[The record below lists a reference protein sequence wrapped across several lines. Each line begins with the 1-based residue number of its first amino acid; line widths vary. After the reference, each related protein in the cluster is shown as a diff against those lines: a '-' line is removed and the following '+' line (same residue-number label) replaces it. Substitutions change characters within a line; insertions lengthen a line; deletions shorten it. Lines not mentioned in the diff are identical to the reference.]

1 MMLRYTYR
9 LCCILVLILMI
20 DTDTL
25 AQNCRKNMLVLPDG
39 NSYAVVSSPKNIP
52 LASLTVECWANPT
65 TIQDEAGIVEFGDRS
80 DTGAF
85 SIRLGSGQT
94 VIATVRMSNGI
105 INLQS
110 PTIPN
115 INSWHHFALTVTP
128 NDSIRLYINGN
139 IAATAVTTA
148 STIVGS
154 WNSFYIGHSG
164 TTGINF
170 IGDIDELRIW
180 SVSRTPAQI
189 LASMSQS
196 LVGNEAGLTQL
207 YKFDDDPQG
216 NFIHNFNGT
225 GNEASFVTN
234 AFLDVSSSPV
244 QGLPPNGYM
253 LGSKEKSL
261 IFPDLLCTSSET
273 AVVHIFN
280 RGDESIEIG
289 QIGFQLGNVFSV
301 SSTSGFPLPPGDTN
315 RTALVNIQVNAP
327 NPGFYTD
334 TLIVPSTTI
343 CGGIVRI
350 PISVQRDNIA
360 FAFEDTVFRLGTL
373 LNCTL
378 PRETQ
383 TLLHNSGTK
392 PVTISSL
399 TFTGGAPI
407 TILSPQGPFTIQP
420 GATQQIKLGI
430 LAGASQT
437 INSTLRAIAVEC
449 PKFAQIRFDGIRST
463 PSFLVVPSVVFPTI
477 NLPAT
482 PIQLDTTIY
491 FKNTGA
497 TILSFN
503 PPIELLGAN
512 NYQLISP
519 SNGLAQIKPD
529 SSFPITIRYKVSECG
544 TYQTNLHIQDFRD
557 CGIDTIIPFSITI
570 LGPLVSTIA
579 DTVDLGAGCNIRD
592 TIMTFRNRSGR
603 SVLIGNPIFS
613 EDNVLSLQSFGA
625 LPKQLND
632 GDSIKL
638 KFRFDPKKPGDYTVI
653 ARLPL
658 SPCGDKIITF
668 HSIYGVGRITK
679 SDSVVDFGA
688 RCDLSSQTS
697 TIKIKNLVGRTISV
711 TDTVNILSKDFRIIS
726 PPLPFTINS
735 GEEKTIVFQYTPSTY
750 GAIRGGIILSENG
763 CFIVKIDTKVIREHA
778 KIYADKSIVE
788 FGMTCP
794 HDTTIRSF
802 LLSDYGFG
810 DVTITSAR
818 IISDPAFSF
827 KDDPLLPIKSGASL
841 SIPITFVP
849 KDTGEF
855 VALVEFVFGPCAD
868 TFRYTVHGTGGPKP
882 ELLTTNSVV
891 DFGSVTISNDSIICL
906 TLLNPSCLPLILTP
920 ASLSLLSTPFRYV
933 PITLPDSVSDI
944 HPVTICLAFKPDRV
958 GVFSVMDTF
967 TVGEHRV
974 IVQLKGKAVQPD
986 LHFIHIIDVGDV
998 QQGSTKTVPFGI
1010 SNTGDAATDI
1020 LITKNPNPDFL
1031 LSTIIPFIGARP
1043 SLVVDSIKFNPQT
1056 LGKQSTTFVLGWAG
1070 HSDTIL
1076 LRGRGTGPGPLFSVS
1091 TVDFGTVRV
1100 SHDSLISVDVSA
1112 SQGFPITITGVSVS
1126 GSAYRVSPTGT
1137 AFINSIND
1145 TIHYQIKYWPF
1156 AEQQD
1161 NNTLSLTTASSS
1173 DVTLDLHGVGVE
1185 AHLVMK
1191 PDSINFG
1198 NVALRASSASQII
1211 TISNTGGY
1219 PLVLLSSALRNPVFT
1234 ITPDPLSQNPIAPYS
1249 SLPFTINFKP
1259 VRAISYQ
1266 DSLLVSADA
1275 PEHSAATIL
1284 IGRGVF
1290 APLGYPEI
1298 TYTLPDIRARVGDI
1312 VDVPIIIGGSDIDL
1326 IDIDSFFFDLHY
1338 DPFVV
1343 FFDDTIISNNTIS
1356 DGSTVRFERL
1366 DHDSTIRISGKGKR
1380 LPSIAGILCT
1390 LRAEALLGQRDST
1403 GLAISNSD
1411 PKNSTVLQSTNGS
1424 FVVTD
1429 CGNYRGGILFK
1440 GQYSLAPATPTPTTN
1455 IITIPFELGLAARV
1469 KIDLFDQ
1476 LGRHIRTLL
1485 DADRGVGK
1493 HELVSHLGDLPSGEY
1508 YYVLESLE
1516 YRASGKLF
1524 LTK

>member
-1 MMLRYTYR
+1 MLRYTYR
-9 LCCILVLILMI
+9 LCCILAFILMMDA
-20 DTDTL
+20 DTF
-25 AQNCRKNMLVLPDG
+25 AQSCRKNMLVLPDG

-52 LASLTVECWANPT
+52 LTSLTVECWANPT

-139 IAATAVTTA
+139 FVASAVTSA

-154 WNSFYIGHSG
+154 WNSFYIGYSG

-180 SVSRTPAQI
+180 SVARTQAQI
-189 LASMSQS
+189 LASMSQPY
-196 LVGNEAGLTQL
+196 VGNETGLTQY

-216 NFIHNFNGT
+216 NFIHNFTGT

-244 QGLPPNGYM
+244 QGPPPNGYM
-253 LGSKEKSL
+253 LGSKEKL
-261 IFPDLLCTSSET
+261 LLLPDLLCTSSET

-301 SSTSGFPLPPGDTN
+301 SSTSGFPLSPGDTN

-350 PISVQRDNIA
+350 PVSVRRDIIA

-373 LNCTL
+373 LNCKL
-378 PRETQ
+378 PLETQ
-383 TLLHNSGTK
+383 TLLRNSGTK
-392 PVTISSL
+392 TVTINSL
-399 TFTGGAPI
+399 SFTGGAPI
-407 TILSPQGPFTIQP
+407 TILSPQGSFTINA
-420 GATQQIKLGI
+420 GATQKIKLRI
-430 LAGASQT
+430 LSGAPQI
-437 INSTLRAIAVEC
+437 INYTLRAIAAEC

-463 PSFLVVPSVVFPTI
+463 PSFSVVPSVVFPTI
-477 NLPAT
+477 NLPVA

-491 FKNTGA
+491 FKNTG
-497 TILSFN
+497 TTVLSFN
-503 PPIELLGAN
+503 PPLELLGAN
-512 NYQLISP
+512 SFQLIKP
-519 SNGLAQIKPD
+519 SNGLALIKPD
-529 SSFPITIRYKVSECG
+529 SSLPITIRYKVSECG
-544 TYQTNLHIQDFRD
+544 IYQANLHIQDIRD
-557 CGIDTIIPFSITI
+557 CGIDTVIPLAITI
-570 LGPLVSTIA
+570 LGPLVSTIS

-592 TIMTFRNRSGR
+592 TIITFHNQSGR
-603 SVLIGNPIFS
+603 SLLIGNPIFS
-613 EDNVLSLQSFGA
+613 EDNVLSLQSFGS

-632 GDSIKL
+632 GDSITL
-638 KFRFDPKKPGDYTVI
+638 KFRFDPNKPGEYTII
-653 ARLPL
+653 ARFPL

-668 HSIYGVGRITK
+668 HSIYGVGKITK

-688 RCDLSSQTS
+688 GCDLSSQTS
-697 TIKIKNLVGRTISV
+697 TIKIRNLTGRIITPN
-711 TDTVNILSKDFRIIS
+711 DTVNSLPNDFRIIS
-726 PPLPFTINS
+726 PALPFTMIS
-735 GEEKTIVFQYTPSTY
+735 GEEKTLRVEYTPSSF
-750 GAIRGGIILSENG
+750 GASRGVITLTENG
-763 CFIVKIDTKVIREHA
+763 CYITTLPAKAVREHA
-778 KIYADKSIVE
+778 KIIADRLIVE
-788 FGMTCP
+788 FGTICP
-794 HDTTIRSF
+794 HDTLGQSLILTNVGHR
-802 LLSDYGFG
+802 

-818 IISDPAFSF
+818 IIGNAAFT
-827 KDDPLLPIKSGASL
+827 ISG
-841 SIPITFVP
+841 SIPQPITSGTSVSIPLMFIP
-849 KDTGEF
+849 NDTTEF
-855 VALVEFVFGPCAD
+855 VALIELLLGPCND
-868 TFRYTVHGTGGPKP
+868 TVRFTLHGTGGPKP

-891 DFGSVTISNDSIICL
+891 DFSSVTISKDSIICL
-906 TLLNPSCLPLILTP
+906 TLFNPSCLTIV
-920 ASLSLLSTPFRYV
+920 LSTSSFSLISAPFRYI
-933 PITLPDSVSDI
+933 PITLPDSVTDI
-944 HPVTICLAFKPDRV
+944 HPITICFAFKPDRV
-958 GVFSVMDTF
+958 GTFSAMDTI
-967 TVGEHRV
+967 TVGKHRV

-986 LHFIHIIDVGDV
+986 LHFTHIIDVGDV
-998 QQGSTKTVPFGI
+998 QQGSTKTVPFVI
-1010 SNTGDAATDI
+1010 SNAGDAATSI
-1020 LITKNPNPDFL
+1020 VVLKNPNPDFS
-1031 LSTIIPFIGARP
+1031 LSTIIPLIGARP
-1043 SLVVDSIKFNPQT
+1043 SLAVNSITFNPQT
-1056 LGKQSTTFVLGWAG
+1056 LGKQSTTFVLLWTG
-1070 HSDTIL
+1070 HTDTIL

-1091 TVDFGTVRV
+1091 TVDFGNIRV
-1100 SHDSLISVDVSA
+1100 GHDSIISVDVSA

-1161 NNTLSLTTASSS
+1161 DNTLTLTTASSS

-1185 AHLVMK
+1185 AHLVIK

-1198 NVALRASSASQII
+1198 SVALRASAASQTV

-1219 PLVLLSSALRNPVFT
+1219 PLTLFSSTLHNLVFT

-1249 SLPFTINFKP
+1249 SSPFTINFKP
-1259 VRAISYQ
+1259 TRAISYR

-1275 PEHSAATIL
+1275 PEHSVGTL
-1284 IGRGVF
+1284 LVGRGVF

-1312 VDVPIIIGGSDIDL
+1312 VEVPIIIGGSDIDL

-1343 FFDDTIISNNTIS
+1343 FFDDTIISKNTIS
-1356 DGSTVRFERL
+1356 DGSTLRFERL
-1366 DHDSTIRISGKGKR
+1366 EHDSTIRISGKGKR
-1380 LPSIAGILCT
+1380 LQSVSGILCA
-1390 LRAEALLGQRDST
+1390 LRAEALLSQHDST
-1403 GLAISNSD
+1403 GLTISNSN
-1411 PKNSTVLQSTNGS
+1411 PKNSTQLQSTSGS

-1516 YRASGKLF
+1516 YRSSGKLF

>member
-1 MMLRYTYR
+1 MLRGRYR
-9 LCCILVLILMI
+9 LCNILAFIMLMNADI
-20 DTDTL
+20 L
-25 AQNCRKNMLVLPDG
+25 AQSCRKNMLVLPDG

-65 TIQDEAGIVEFGDRS
+65 TLQDEAGIVEFGDRS

-110 PTIPN
+110 PAIPN

-128 NDSIRLYINGN
+128 NDSIRLYVNGN
-139 IAATAVTTA
+139 FAASAVTTA

-180 SVSRTPAQI
+180 SVARTQAQI
-189 LASMSQS
+189 LASMAQPF
-196 LVGNEAGLTQL
+196 VGNEAGLTQY

-216 NFIHNFNGT
+216 NFIHNFTGT

-234 AFLDVSSSPV
+234 AFLDISSSPV
-244 QGLPPNGYM
+244 QGPPPNGYM

-261 IFPDLLCTSSET
+261 VLPDLLCTSSET

-301 SSTSGFPLPPGDTN
+301 SSTSGFPLSPGDTN
-315 RTALVNIQVNAP
+315 RTALINIQVNAP
-327 NPGFYTD
+327 NPGVYID
-334 TLIVPSTTI
+334 TLIVPSATI

-350 PISVQRDNIA
+350 PVSVRRDIIA

-373 LNCTL
+373 LNCKL
-378 PRETQ
+378 PLETQ

-392 PVTISSL
+392 SVTINSL
-399 TFTGGAPI
+399 SFNGGAPI
-407 TILSPQGPFTIQP
+407 TILSPQGSFTIKP
-420 GATQQIKLGI
+420 GATQQIKLRI
-430 LAGASQT
+430 LSGAPQI
-437 INSTLRAIAVEC
+437 INYTLRAIAAEC

-463 PSFLVVPSVVFPTI
+463 PSFAVAPSVVFPTI
-477 NLPAT
+477 SLPPT

-491 FKNTGA
+491 FKNTG
-497 TILSFN
+497 TSLLSFT
-503 PPIELLGAN
+503 PPLELLGAN
-512 NYQLISP
+512 SFQLIKP

-529 SSFPITIRYKVSECG
+529 SSLPITIRYKVSECG
-544 TYQTNLHIQDFRD
+544 TYQANLHIQDIRD
-557 CGIDTIIPFSITI
+557 CGIDTVIPFSITI

-579 DTVDLGAGCNIRD
+579 DTVDLGSGCTIRD
-592 TIMTFRNRSGR
+592 TILTFRNQSGR
-603 SVLIGNPIFS
+603 TLLMGNPIFS
-613 EDNVLSLQSFGA
+613 EDNVLSLQTFGS

-638 KFRFDPKKPGDYTVI
+638 KFRFDPNKPGDYTI
-653 ARLPL
+653 TARFPL

-668 HSIYGVGRITK
+668 HSIYGVGKISK

-688 RCDLSSQTS
+688 GCDLSSQT
-697 TIKIKNLVGRTISV
+697 TIIKIRNLTGRTISV
-711 TDTVNILSKDFRIIS
+711 TDTSSILSKDFHIIS
-726 PPLPFTINS
+726 PQLPFTINPD
-735 GEEKTIVFQYTPSTY
+735 EEKAIVFQYIPSTY

-763 CFIVKIDTKVIREHA
+763 CYITKIDAKAIREHA
-778 KIYADKSIVE
+778 KIYADKSILE
-788 FGMTCP
+788 FGVICP

-818 IISDPAFSF
+818 IINDPAFSF
-827 KDDPLLPIKSGASL
+827 KEDPILPIKSGASL
-841 SIPITFVP
+841 SIPLAFVP
-849 KDTGEF
+849 NDTGEF

-882 ELLTTNSVV
+882 ELLTTNSTI
-891 DFGSVTISNDSIICL
+891 DFGAVTISKDSIVCL
-906 TLLNPSCLPLILTP
+906 TLFNPSCLPIILNP
-920 ASLSLLSTPFRYV
+920 SSLSLLSAPFRYI
-933 PITLPDSVSDI
+933 PITLPDSVTDI
-944 HPVTICLAFKPDRV
+944 HPITICFAFKPDRV
-958 GVFSVMDTF
+958 GIFSVMDTI

-986 LHFIHIIDVGDV
+986 LHFTHIIDVGDV
-998 QQGSTKTVPFGI
+998 QQASKKTVPFII
-1010 SNTGDAATDI
+1010 SNTGDAPTDI
-1020 LITKNPNPDFL
+1020 VIMKNPNPDFS
-1031 LSTIIPFIGARP
+1031 LSTIIPLIGARP
-1043 SLVVDSIKFNPQT
+1043 SLAVDSIAFNPQT
-1056 LGKQSTTFVLGWAG
+1056 LGKQSTTFVLGWTG
-1070 HSDTIL
+1070 HTDTII

-1091 TVDFGTVRV
+1091 TVEFGNIRV
-1100 SHDSLISVDVSA
+1100 GHDSIISVDVSA

-1161 NNTLSLTTASSS
+1161 DNTLTLTTASSS
-1173 DVTLDLHGVGVE
+1173 DITLDLHGIGVE
-1185 AHLVMK
+1185 AHLVIK
-1191 PDSINFG
+1191 PDSIDFG
-1198 NVALRASSASQII
+1198 SVALRASAASQTV

-1219 PLVLLSSALRNPVFT
+1219 PLALLSSRLRNSSFT
-1234 ITPDPLSQNPIAPYS
+1234 ITPDPLSQNLIAPYS
-1249 SLPFTINFKP
+1249 SSPFTINFKP
-1259 VRAISYQ
+1259 VRAISYR
-1266 DSLLVSADA
+1266 DSLIVYADA
-1275 PEHSAATIL
+1275 PERSVGTLL

-1343 FFDDTIISNNTIS
+1343 FFDDTIISKNMIS
-1356 DGSTVRFERL
+1356 DGSTLRFERL
-1366 DHDSTIRISGKGKR
+1366 EHDSTIRISGKGKR
-1380 LPSIAGILCT
+1380 LQPVSGILCA
-1390 LRAEALLGQRDST
+1390 LRAEALLSQHDST
-1403 GLAISNSD
+1403 GLTISNSD
-1411 PKNSTVLQSTNGS
+1411 PKNSTQLQSTTGA

-1516 YRASGKLF
+1516 YRSSGKLF